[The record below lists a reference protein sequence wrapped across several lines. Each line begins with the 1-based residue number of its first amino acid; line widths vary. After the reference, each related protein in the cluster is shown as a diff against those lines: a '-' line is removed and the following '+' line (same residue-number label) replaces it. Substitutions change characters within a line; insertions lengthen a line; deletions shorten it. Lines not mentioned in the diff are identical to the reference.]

1 MGSKGQTGNTFG
13 HTLSFLTLITSFS
26 NTMMKR
32 VSGTMILLLLL
43 VTFHGI
49 STQGTGGSGDWSFCK
64 GSCTLGQGD
73 CDRDTDCI
81 GNLFCGQNNCRLFHS
96 QAHPWADCCMKPG
109 CTIKDNYVIPA
120 GNNAPGGQG
129 ISSNGPKDCNDR
141 CVGNN
146 QCVAWTLQKE
156 TNLCWLKT
164 VTNFIG
170 GRNEWIS
177 GTKCDDCC
185 QPVVKSFYD
194 VSYSGEYKFLKFF
207 NERPAFIKNGD
218 NTWCLFYIGFWK
230 VDACSRLDTD
240 YTGPGYMCIYNTA
253 DCPNNLGNWKGYV
266 TGSGVQNVGTVPCYD
281 GRRIINNP
289 SGNSTQDAAEDRKQF
304 SS

>member
-1 MGSKGQTGNTFG
+1 
-13 HTLSFLTLITSFS
+13 
-26 NTMMKR
+26 
-32 VSGTMILLLLL
+32 
-43 VTFHGI
+43 
-49 STQGTGGSGDWSFCK
+49 
-64 GSCTLGQGD
+64 
-73 CDRDTDCI
+73 
-81 GNLFCGQNNCRLFHS
+81 
-96 QAHPWADCCMKPG
+96 MKPG

-129 ISSNGPKDCNDR
+129 ISSNGPKDCNDK

-240 YTGPGYMCIYNTA
+240 YTGPGYMYIYNTA

-281 GRRIINNP
+281 GRRIINN
-289 SGNSTQDAAEDRKQF
+289 SRGNSTQDAAEDRKQF